1 MKLLMEKPRATN
13 WICLSCASAALLVCP
28 AAELRGEVLSPDQ
41 IQKILAE
48 LQRVDEIVSGKQLEG
63 RRSAFDAFRRGA
75 ANEKDAYELFM
86 VCSKQVDFDEQG
98 KTSTEFRDWRER
110 QEASLKRP
118 SRMAAMQMQLQY
130 LVLTLR
136 LAQGE
141 PPLKVLP
148 EVETFLAA
156 LVSNAESLEGDLGIL
171 QRDNILNT
179 PFARAYKLEQT
190 VKMENWSM
198 VPGNIGQVYE
208 RFVLPTMRDT
218 HPELVGPTWDRRI
231 QLEGQ
236 LLKTVRKDDE
246 VAQQKFAVETLPRLQ
261 WRRSADVFKMGQQ
274 TEGALA
280 MLKLLQEHADHAD
293 AGEWL
298 QDFRQL
304 LEPPAAKKPS

>member
-1 MKLLMEKPRATN
+1 MEKSTIPRLRRST
-13 WICLSCASAALLVCP
+13 AAFAAMLLGF
-28 AAELRGEVLSPDQ
+28 AAELPGEVLSPDQ
-41 IQKILAE
+41 VQKILAE

-75 ANEKDAYELFM
+75 ANEKDAYELFLA
-86 VCSKQVDFDEQG
+86 CSKQVDFDEQG
-98 KTSTEFRDWRER
+98 KTSTEFREWRER
-110 QEASLKRP
+110 QEANLKRP

-141 PPLKVLP
+141 APLKVLP

-156 LVSNAESLEGDLGIL
+156 LVSNAESLEGDLAVL
-171 QRDNILNT
+171 QRESVLST

-190 VKMENWSM
+190 VNLPNWNL

-218 HPELVGPTWDRRI
+218 HPELVGATWDRRI
-231 QLEGQ
+231 QLETQ

-246 VAQQKFAVETLPRLQ
+246 VAQKKFAAETMPRLQ
-261 WRRSADVFKMGQQ
+261 WRRSADVFRTGQQ

-280 MLKLLQEHADHAD
+280 MLKLLQQHADHAD
-293 AGEWL
+293 AGEWI

-304 LEPPAAKKPS
+304 LEPPAPKKTP